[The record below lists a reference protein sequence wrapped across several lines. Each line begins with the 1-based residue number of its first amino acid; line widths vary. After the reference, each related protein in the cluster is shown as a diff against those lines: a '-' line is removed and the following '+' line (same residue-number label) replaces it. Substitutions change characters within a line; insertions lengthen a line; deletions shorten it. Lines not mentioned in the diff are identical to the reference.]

1 MWCFEGTFL
10 TQRPFWEGKARK
22 KTDIAK
28 SREEKQR
35 NCFPRRQ
42 NLAPSQQWKWWRKPS
57 DGWLAVEIC
66 IPELSS
72 DNRACDTTP
81 YILSNIYDFTLFT
94 LSMMVILNAVY
105 TVVLVLLKDQW
116 WYMWA
121 VRAMNQEAFYLWAA
135 LLRTQVSEALVPL
148 EERWTWINP
157 PTNTQLRPSVQKLS
171 LLLLLIFNSH
181 PPILADPVQSRRIK
195 VKVDMKRMKWTQN
208 TDCDFSASDLRGTSG
223 WSLSNSC
230 ATMLQCAAISY
241 SLLAKSEY
249 KSKQA
254 DVTFS
259 LIQLLNAISSPSSPR
274 PS

>member
-1 MWCFEGTFL
+1 
-10 TQRPFWEGKARK
+10 
-22 KTDIAK
+22 
-28 SREEKQR
+28 
-35 NCFPRRQ
+35 
-42 NLAPSQQWKWWRKPS
+42 
-57 DGWLAVEIC
+57 
-66 IPELSS
+66 
-72 DNRACDTTP
+72 
-81 YILSNIYDFTLFT
+81 
-94 LSMMVILNAVY
+94 MVILNAVY

-259 LIQLLNAISSPSSPR
+259 LIQLLNSISSPSSPS
-274 PS
+274 PSYANVCCTECCKGGDVTGGRLHPPLIMYHLINTGMRQCYISHHQCWFTTNVTFQVLSFDIVFGFANFWNRQTSW